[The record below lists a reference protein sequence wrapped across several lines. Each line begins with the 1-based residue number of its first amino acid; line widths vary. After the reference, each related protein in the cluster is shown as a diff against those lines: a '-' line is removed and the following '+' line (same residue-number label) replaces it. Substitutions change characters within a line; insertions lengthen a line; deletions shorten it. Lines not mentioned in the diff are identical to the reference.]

1 MLTVV
6 IMTLTLETRWLG
18 ADFLC
23 AFVVQGDFGA
33 QGLCSHFNEPVL
45 LLTGE

>member
-6 IMTLTLETRWLG
+6 IMNLTLETRWLG

-23 AFVVQGDFGA
+23 AFVIHSDFGVYSGA
-33 QGLCSHFNEPVL
+33 VAAILMSLCCC
-45 LLTGE
+45 